1 MSFASAFFLPNLSS
15 DKIDLAP
22 SNCPRHPRL
31 QPMSMVGFP
40 LLLIPLAIY
49 NMIVFLMPG
58 VAFSETLLR
67 LQLPSGEVWT
77 ISLGDMLL
85 ALGVLLLLLEVI
97 KAAKPNGKYLTDHL
111 LSLLVF
117 GGAAAEFVMWPKFGN
132 STFLLLTLLAMVDF
146 FSGVSLHTKRRPR
159 TVVAAPAP
167 APVPAVEP
175 ASDPAPE
182 PIEEPAYVE
191 VPEPDAAV
199 AHAPAPIVEEPAD
212 AVPAAASV
220 AESVLLDHSVPRPA
234 TAEPKLADPEPQ
246 GAVQEHPSSEAP
258 KASETP
264 KP

>member
-1 MSFASAFFLPNLSS
+1 
-15 DKIDLAP
+15 
-22 SNCPRHPRL
+22 
-31 QPMSMVGFP
+31 MSMVGFP

-117 GGAAAEFVMWPKFGN
+117 GGAAAEFAMWPKFGN

-146 FSGVSLHTKRRPR
+146 FSGISLRTKRPPR
-159 TVVAAPAP
+159 AVAAAPSAAPMPA
-167 APVPAVEP
+167 AEP
-175 ASDPAPE
+175 ASDSMLEPVKEPAP
-182 PIEEPAYVE
+182 IE
-191 VPEPDAAV
+191 VPQPDAV
-199 AHAPAPIVEEPAD
+199 AAPVPAPAPIVEEPRD

-220 AESVLLDHSVPRPA
+220 AESVLLDRSVPRPA
-234 TAEPKLADPEPQ
+234 GAEPKAADPESQ
-246 GAVQEHPSSEAP
+246 GVEQDHPASEVP
-258 KASETP
+258 KAPETP

>member
-1 MSFASAFFLPNLSS
+1 
-15 DKIDLAP
+15 
-22 SNCPRHPRL
+22 
-31 QPMSMVGFP
+31 MSMVGFP

-117 GGAAAEFVMWPKFGN
+117 GGAAAEFVMWQKFGN

-146 FSGVSLHTKRRPR
+146 FGGISLRTKRRAR
-159 TVVAAPAP
+159 AAIAVPA
-167 APVPAVEP
+167 AAPAVEP
-175 ASDPAPE
+175 VAEATPE
-182 PIEEPAYVE
+182 PTEEPAKVE
-191 VPEPDAAV
+191 VPPPPAAPV
-199 AHAPAPIVEEPAD
+199 AETRVVEEPVD

-220 AESVLLDHSVPRPA
+220 AESVLLDRSVPRPVA
-234 TAEPKLADPEPQ
+234 SPAAVEENAAAEHLEPEPA
-246 GAVQEHPSSEAP
+246 GHTVPELSKDDAKAPDAP
-258 KASETP
+258 KP
-264 KP
+264 

>member
-1 MSFASAFFLPNLSS
+1 
-15 DKIDLAP
+15 
-22 SNCPRHPRL
+22 
-31 QPMSMVGFP
+31 MSMVGFP

-77 ISLGDMLL
+77 VTLGDMLL

-146 FSGVSLHTKRRPR
+146 FSGIALRTKRRARAAAATPVPVPGPAVEPVSHPAPEPIAR
-159 TVVAAPAP
+159 PAEVEVHQQVDAHAAPAP
-167 APVPAVEP
+167 AV
-175 ASDPAPE
+175 APT
-182 PIEEPAYVE
+182 
-191 VPEPDAAV
+191 
-199 AHAPAPIVEEPAD
+199 APAPVVEEPTD

-220 AESVLLDHSVPRPA
+220 AESVLLDRSVPRPA
-234 TAEPKLADPEPQ
+234 TEPKIAAPELQAEVEEPPPHEPVKTDP
-246 GAVQEHPSSEAP
+246 P
-258 KASETP
+258 KA
-264 KP
+264 

>member
-1 MSFASAFFLPNLSS
+1 
-15 DKIDLAP
+15 
-22 SNCPRHPRL
+22 
-31 QPMSMVGFP
+31 MSMVGFP

-132 STFLLLTLLAMVDF
+132 STFLLLTLLSMVDF
-146 FSGVSLHTKRRPR
+146 FGGISLRTKRRDR
-159 TVVAAPAP
+159 AVVATP
-167 APVPAVEP
+167 APVP
-175 ASDPAPE
+175 
-182 PIEEPAYVE
+182 
-191 VPEPDAAV
+191 VP
-199 AHAPAPIVEEPAD
+199 VEEPVSHPEPAEEPVRAEVQEPTAPPPPADSPPAVEEPLVEDPLVVEPSD

-220 AESVLLDHSVPRPA
+220 AESVLLDRSVPRPA
-234 TAEPKLADPEPQ
+234 PAEPKVAAPELQ
-246 GAVQEHPSSEAP
+246 GAAAVPTAEEPL
-258 KASETP
+258 KTDTP
-264 KP
+264 KT

>member
-1 MSFASAFFLPNLSS
+1 
-15 DKIDLAP
+15 
-22 SNCPRHPRL
+22 
-31 QPMSMVGFP
+31 MSMVGFP

-117 GGAAAEFVMWPKFGN
+117 GGAAAEFAMWPKFGN

-146 FSGVSLHTKRRPR
+146 FSGIALRTKRRAR
-159 TVVAAPAP
+159 AAVAAPV
-167 APVPAVEP
+167 PVRQPAVEP
-175 ASDPAPE
+175 VSHPAPE
-182 PIEEPAYVE
+182 PIERPAEVE
-191 VPEPDAAV
+191 VHQQVDAPA
-199 AHAPAPIVEEPAD
+199 APAPAAPDPVVEEPTD

-220 AESVLLDHSVPRPA
+220 AESVLLDRSVPRPA
-234 TAEPKLADPEPQ
+234 AAEPKVAVPELQAEVEEPPQ
-246 GAVQEHPSSEAP
+246 EPVKTDTP
-258 KASETP
+258 KA
-264 KP
+264 

>member
-1 MSFASAFFLPNLSS
+1 
-15 DKIDLAP
+15 
-22 SNCPRHPRL
+22 
-31 QPMSMVGFP
+31 MSMVGFP

-77 ISLGDMLL
+77 VSLGDMLL

-146 FSGVSLHTKRRPR
+146 FGGISLRTKRRAR
-159 TVVAAPAP
+159 AVVAAPAATLAPPP
-167 APVPAVEP
+167 AGETP
-175 ASDPAPE
+175 SDPTPE
-182 PIEEPAYVE
+182 PIEEPARAE
-191 VPEPDAAV
+191 MLEPDVAA
-199 AHAPAPIVEEPAD
+199 APAAPPVEEPAD

-220 AESVLLDHSVPRPA
+220 AESVLLDRSGPRPSA
-234 TAEPKLADPEPQ
+234 AASTAEPTVAVPEVHSAPVP
-246 GAVQEHPSSEAP
+246 GPSSPELP
-258 KASETP
+258 KTSEP
-264 KP
+264 LKP

>member
-1 MSFASAFFLPNLSS
+1 
-15 DKIDLAP
+15 
-22 SNCPRHPRL
+22 
-31 QPMSMVGFP
+31 MSMVGFP

-85 ALGVLLLLLEVI
+85 ALGVLLLLLEII

-117 GGAAAEFVMWPKFGN
+117 GGAAAEFAMWQKFGN

-146 FSGVSLHTKRRPR
+146 FGGVSLRTKRAARS
-159 TVVAAPAP
+159 VVAAPASMP
-167 APVPAVEP
+167 APAEATVPDPEP
-175 ASDPAPE
+175 Q
-182 PIEEPAYVE
+182 PIEEPARESVKEPAKAEVE
-191 VPEPDAAV
+191 PAEVQKADAA
-199 AHAPAPIVEEPAD
+199 APVVEEPID

-220 AESVLLDHSVPRPA
+220 AESVLLDRSVPRPA
-234 TAEPKLADPEPQ
+234 PAPTTGWVAEAKETETASPGAPEP
-246 GAVQEHPSSEAP
+246 PKPDAP
-258 KASETP
+258 KP
-264 KP
+264 

>member
-1 MSFASAFFLPNLSS
+1 
-15 DKIDLAP
+15 
-22 SNCPRHPRL
+22 
-31 QPMSMVGFP
+31 MSMVGFP

-117 GGAAAEFVMWPKFGN
+117 GGAAAEFVMWQKFGN

-146 FSGVSLHTKRRPR
+146 FGGISLRTKRRARQP
-159 TVVAAPAP
+159 VA
-167 APVPAVEP
+167 VPAVEP
-175 ASDPAPE
+175 VSEVAPE
-182 PIEEPAYVE
+182 MTEEPAKVE
-191 VPEPDAAV
+191 VPPSPAAPV
-199 AHAPAPIVEEPAD
+199 AETRVVEEPVD

-220 AESVLLDHSVPRPA
+220 AESVLLDRSVPRPVA
-234 TAEPKLADPEPQ
+234 SAAAVEENAAAEHIEPEPA
-246 GAVQEHPSSEAP
+246 GRIVPELPKDDAKAPDAP
-258 KASETP
+258 KP
-264 KP
+264 

>member
-1 MSFASAFFLPNLSS
+1 
-15 DKIDLAP
+15 
-22 SNCPRHPRL
+22 
-31 QPMSMVGFP
+31 MSMVGFP

-67 LQLPSGEVWT
+67 LQLVSGEVWP

-85 ALGVLLLLLEVI
+85 ALGVLLLLLEIV

-146 FSGVSLHTKRRPR
+146 FAGIALRTKRRARAAVAVPLPASPASEPR
-159 TVVAAPAP
+159 SVVPEERVEEPAKAEEPQLDPMPAP
-167 APVPAVEP
+167 APEP
-175 ASDPAPE
+175 T
-182 PIEEPAYVE
+182 
-191 VPEPDAAV
+191 
-199 AHAPAPIVEEPAD
+199 D
-212 AVPAAASV
+212 AVPPATSV
-220 AESVLLDHSVPRPA
+220 AESVLLDRSVPRPVA
-234 TAEPKLADPEPQ
+234 VAPKVEPEVADPALQAEVAEPSPQEPQ
-246 GAVQEHPSSEAP
+246 KAP
-258 KASETP
+258 ETS